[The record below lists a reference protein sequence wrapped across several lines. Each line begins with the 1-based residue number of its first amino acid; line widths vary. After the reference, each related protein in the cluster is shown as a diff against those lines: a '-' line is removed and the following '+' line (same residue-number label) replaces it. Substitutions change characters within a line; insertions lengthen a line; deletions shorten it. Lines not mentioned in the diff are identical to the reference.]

1 METVPATKNV
11 KQMKIKNSR
20 NTSFAP
26 WLFLAP
32 HLIIFGVFFLIPIF
46 FGVYISFTEWDLISS
61 PIFVGLDNY
70 KELLLQPDSVFY
82 EQLHNGLKNTFYLF
96 YLLSHFVLLY
106 LCFLQQL

>member
-11 KQMKIKNSR
+11 KQMNIKKSR

-46 FGVYISFTEWDLISS
+46 FGIYISFTEWDLISS
-61 PIFVGLDNY
+61 PTFVGLDNY
-70 KELLLQPDSVFY
+70 KELLLQFELIKYIQPCITHD
-82 EQLHNGLKNTFYLF
+82 KR
-96 YLLSHFVLLY
+96 LLY
-106 LCFLQQL
+106 NINI